1 MPRRACSQ
9 VRIPFI
15 SQTKYSAPSTVRTV
29 QNSETYSKTSVVC
42 GHEMKLAH
50 GYLLVI
56 STLCLASRFLGEEI
70 RIQTRF
76 GSIQGRDRHF
86 PDAQGS
92 IKSVHKFLG
101 VPYAAPPV
109 AELRF
114 QPPKPPPSWK
124 PRVYNATYFRN
135 VCYQDPAYNK
145 FFWPNFSQLQSDDC
159 LYLNIYTPANSSSE
173 KPLYPVM
180 VYIHGGGYEA
190 GTPVVSPGDVI
201 PLWGIVLVTIQYRLG
216 PLGFITTDDSNAPGN
231 YGMLDQVEALKW
243 VQKNIGD
250 FRGDPSS
257 VTIFGESAGGSSVAL
272 HLLSPLSEGLFH
284 RAIAMSGVATSP
296 FAIGSSCEMTRQS
309 RMTAEKAGCRAESKS
324 GMMKCLRS
332 KSVKEISVQ
341 DVNVWRPIVDGNFLL
356 DSPDNLRRAGKFYR
370 VPFMAGFTNQ
380 DGASFFPQLFANL
393 TSENY
398 RATTAAVFQEIGSRY
413 GQKMATDIPKD
424 ILDTLVLL
432 YKPWA
437 HTYDSFKLKRGLAAV
452 VTDYCFAAPVHAE
465 LTLHS
470 QAGAPVYFYEFSHR
484 SKFNPSPPWKGVAH
498 KDDTPYEFGFPLM
511 NLTVLQEYDDTDR
524 NVSRLVIT
532 LFTNFA
538 KYGNPTPQP
547 VRGVTWDRFN
557 SSHMTYMRI
566 QAEPEMALNYQ
577 PTRMA
582 FWNVFYSKELNSSGN
597 TCASDILKT
606 SGSQDVGIELITL
619 VLGVLG
625 KLLIC

>member
-1 MPRRACSQ
+1 MME
-9 VRIPFI
+9 
-15 SQTKYSAPSTVRTV
+15 TVSFYGALVFLHAAFSFVLSLPQEAVVNTRYGSVEGTV
-29 QNSETYSKTSVVC
+29 
-42 GHEMKLAH
+42 
-50 GYLLVI
+50 
-56 STLCLASRFLGEEI
+56 
-70 RIQTRF
+70 
-76 GSIQGRDRHF
+76 RHF

-216 PLGFITTDDSNAPGN
+216 PLGFITTGDSNAPGN

-257 VTIFGESAGGSSVAL
+257 VTIFGESAGGSSVGL
-272 HLLSPLSEGLFH
+272 HLLSPLSKGLFH
-284 RAIAMSGVATSP
+284 RAIAMSGVGYSP
-296 FAIGSSCEMTRQS
+296 FATELQS
-309 RMTAEKAGCRAESKS
+309 DAVHHSEVIAARVGCPTGVKAD
-324 GMMKCLRS
+324 MVTCLRATDARDIP
-332 KSVKEISVQ
+332 VDDI
-341 DVNVWRPIVDGNFLL
+341 NVWKPIVDGNFLL
-356 DSPDNLRRAGKFYR
+356 DSPQKLREAGKFHR
-370 VPFMAGFTNQ
+370 VPFMAGFTSE
-380 DGASFFPQLFANL
+380 DGAYFIDPPNL
-393 TSENY
+393 TLDSFSEFSQTY
-398 RATTAAVFQEIGSRY
+398 TTAAVGSGRSVPDVALQTVSFFY
-413 GQKMATDIPKD
+413 T
-424 ILDTLVLL
+424 
-432 YKPWA
+432 PWPYTA
-437 HTYDSFKLKRGLAAV
+437 DPFKLKRGLASII
-452 VTDYCFAAPVHAE
+452 TDCFFTAPVHAE
-465 LTLHS
+465 MTLHS

-538 KYGNPTPQP
+538 KYGNPTPRP
-547 VRGVTWDRFN
+547 LRGVTWDRFN

-566 QAEPEMALNYQ
+566 QAEPEMALNYR
-577 PTRMA
+577 PTEVA
-582 FWNVFYSKELNSSGN
+582 FWNEFYPRLASKVQPSSPVQ
-597 TCASDILKT
+597 S
-606 SGSQDVGIELITL
+606 
-619 VLGVLG
+619 LGVRSSATSV
-625 KLLIC
+625 KLLGTLAIFAMLM